1 MIDVFDE
8 YQGLTADMVREWLV
22 RQGYSQVMCPSY
34 IVCAGLGGHT
44 HYDAS
49 GRCLTIPSCG
59 AVQGTKS
66 VTVLTGSLELL
77 AAIREQSI
85 QSLLREINPRM
96 RGPGYPSDAAARA
109 HGDGG
114 WWVFQHQQG
123 ADDPRSVTKP
133 GELHMAQ
140 MCLSSA
146 FNDVRFYWERGLMGE
161 PCDEACMWWPC
172 DANGNKVRWPE
183 RDGVML

>member
-1 MIDVFDE
+1 MRIDELDE
-8 YQGLTADMVREWLV
+8 FQGLTPQMVREWL
-22 RQGYSQVMCPSY
+22 
-34 IVCAGLGGHT
+34 
-44 HYDAS
+44 
-49 GRCLTIPSCG
+49 GRHG
-59 AVQGTKS
+59 W
-66 VTVLTGSLELL
+66 VTVCWVPDDFNVDTVGGRER
-77 AAIREQSI
+77 IRFMSDALITIAQKENRSI

-109 HGDGG
+109 HGNGG

-133 GELHMAQ
+133 GELHTAQ

-172 DANGNKVRWPE
+172 DEHGNKVRWPTDAE
-183 RDGVML
+183 GKML